1 MAKPKITNYTWNDFD
16 KDIDILVKKIKDSK
30 VNFNIICGII
40 RGGLPIATAL
50 SHKLKLPVETTLIS
64 LRDSKARR
72 DYWILDAL
80 DDNKTILFADD
91 ICDSGATFSWIL
103 GQYSIKK
110 RNLLSQV
117 KFASLIQD
125 NDAKTKAD
133 FYGRLKENKNWIKF
147 PWEEK

>member
-80 DDNKTILFADD
+80 DDDKTILFADRK
-91 ICDSGATFSWIL
+91 ST
-103 GQYSIKK
+103 
-110 RNLLSQV
+110 
-117 KFASLIQD
+117 
-125 NDAKTKAD
+125 
-133 FYGRLKENKNWIKF
+133 RLNSSHMSESRM
-147 PWEEK
+147 PSSA